1 VDSVAVANDHQWRDG
16 MATPELGRPRDSIMY
31 PSKIDGGRW
40 SQAIYFH
47 LLNCGLRLPPSASS
61 GSGVGPNPLGYNRVY
76 VHCGDELTWESWWQN
91 LRKGRVTVTNGPLLQ
106 PRVNG
111 ELPGHVFRADEGGTV
126 QLDITLNLSTREKI
140 EYLEVVKDGRVE
152 HEVRLDQWAKEG
164 GRLPTVA
171 FDRSGWLLIRAR
183 TNNTQTF
190 RSAITGPYYVEI
202 GYQPTI
208 SKTSAQFFVD
218 WVTERAKQLKLTD
231 ADQRAEVLRYHR
243 AARDFWQKKL
253 DAANAD

>member
-1 VDSVAVANDHQWRDG
+1 
-16 MATPELGRPRDSIMY
+16 
-31 PSKIDGGRW
+31 
-40 SQAIYFH
+40 
-47 LLNCGLRLPPSASS
+47 
-61 GSGVGPNPLGYNRVY
+61 
-76 VHCGDELTWESWWQN
+76 LTWDGWWQN

-164 GRLPTVA
+164 GRLPTVN
-171 FDRSGWLLIRAR
+171 FDRSGWMLIRAR

-190 RSAITGPYYVEI
+190 RSAITGPYYVDI

-218 WVTERAKQLKLTD
+218 WVAERAKLLKLAD
-231 ADQRAEVLRYHR
+231 ADQRSEVLRYHR

-253 DAANAD
+253 DAANVD